1 MLNSTIRREEAL
13 KNLFAKDVSGE
24 EGALIPHAPIRDY
37 CGYLEP
43 AQCESAVR
51 AGDRLVQ
58 EMERSRIAD
67 FEKNIAYCERTGSD
81 HPDRMVHV
89 STFRIIG
96 GTIYMTYYANTAT
109 EAEDP
114 LYQEARLAFCPV
126 DAPEQ
131 MTILTIQKA
140 GEHLDGRLIDRLYD
154 TILLYKGGDELYLLW
169 TASADGLYY
178 RLYCTYN
185 IATRTLSAIRPNR
198 FQVGDVVNDFSIT
211 GITTALA
218 ANGLGHKRMF
228 SDIGIMQK
236 LSTRVENG
244 ETWYYTGAYSGHFNC
259 VIKSRDF
266 ITWRYVSTPDFLNL
280 SMWENATYV
289 LGDRCY
295 YFVRQYDCNQGF
307 LTCLNLDTGA
317 WSQPLLIRDAQSRAD
332 FIHYQGKLL
341 LIHAPIDRE
350 GFGIVEVDTEHLENS
365 RPLVVAEMHDS
376 LFYPFVDVYG
386 DDAYISYTVA
396 RKHIRLTKFHL
407 PDYLGA

>member
-13 KNLFAKDVSGE
+13 KNLFAKDVSSE

-198 FQVGDVVNDFSIT
+198 FQVGDVVIV
-211 GITTALA
+211 
-218 ANGLGHKRMF
+218 HK
-228 SDIGIMQK
+228 
-236 LSTRVENG
+236 
-244 ETWYYTGAYSGHFNC
+244 
-259 VIKSRDF
+259 
-266 ITWRYVSTPDFLNL
+266 
-280 SMWENATYV
+280 
-289 LGDRCY
+289 
-295 YFVRQYDCNQGF
+295 
-307 LTCLNLDTGA
+307 
-317 WSQPLLIRDAQSRAD
+317 
-332 FIHYQGKLL
+332 
-341 LIHAPIDRE
+341 
-350 GFGIVEVDTEHLENS
+350 
-365 RPLVVAEMHDS
+365 
-376 LFYPFVDVYG
+376 
-386 DDAYISYTVA
+386 
-396 RKHIRLTKFHL
+396 
-407 PDYLGA
+407 